1 MCPVEPLP
9 ALANLA
15 SPDPSQRVWSRG
27 LLSES
32 ILDGEGGGEVKL
44 AFLSLADTQ

>member
-32 ILDGEGGGEVKL
+32 ILDGGELEL
-44 AFLSLADTQ
+44 AFLLLADTQ